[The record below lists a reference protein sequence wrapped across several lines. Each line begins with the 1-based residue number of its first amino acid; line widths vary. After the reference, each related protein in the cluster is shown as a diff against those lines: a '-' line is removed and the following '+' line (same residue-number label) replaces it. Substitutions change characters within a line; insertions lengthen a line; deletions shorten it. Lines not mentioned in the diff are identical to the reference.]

1 MRYSDSFRTAC
12 TVYAAAVFATML
24 LLVAMKARDR
34 EFMGPVAK
42 EESDSP
48 SSAKA
53 KREEAAPLLA

>member
-1 MRYSDSFRTAC
+1 M
-12 TVYAAAVFATML
+12 YAAAVFATML
-24 LLVAMKARDR
+24 LLLAMKARDR